1 MKIGEFA
8 QRVGVGID
16 TVRYYERQGLLPL
29 PTRQMSGYRRFESKD
44 VARLQ
49 FVRRAKNLGFTLA
62 EIREL
67 LALLG
72 SRGSDMAGVNAA
84 TTQKLAD
91 VEAKI
96 AELSHIRDLLQVLLD
111 SCPGRG
117 AVESCPIVNALE
129 GEQHMSGSHPLDKP
143 ADGIQA
149 PPRSCCSAARTCE
162 TEAAANQAVD
172 AVDPVCGMQVNIET
186 ASHQAV
192 RAGVDYY
199 FCSAQCRQE
208 FLAAGASAAR

>member
-29 PTRQMSGYRRFESKD
+29 PMRQMSGYRRFENKD

-72 SRGSDMAGVNAA
+72 SRGSDMAGVKAA

-117 AVESCPIVNALE
+117 AVECCPIVNALE
-129 GEQHMSGSHPLDKP
+129 GEQHMSGSHPLDPPSDGAP
-143 ADGIQA
+143 APQ
-149 PPRSCCSAARTCE
+149 RSCCSAARTCE
-162 TEAAANQAVD
+162 TEAASN

-186 ASHQAV
+186 TPHHAV
-192 RAGVDYY
+192 QAGVGYY

-208 FLAAGASAAR
+208 FLGSRAQAAR

>member
-29 PTRQMSGYRRFESKD
+29 PTRQMSGYRRFETKD

-72 SRGSDMAGVNAA
+72 SRGSDMAGVKAA

-117 AVESCPIVNALE
+117 AVECCPIVNALE
-129 GEQHMSGSHPLDKP
+129 GEKHMSASHPLDKP
-143 ADGIQA
+143 ADGAA
-149 PPRSCCSAARTCE
+149 PAQRSCCSAARTCE
-162 TEAAANQAVD
+162 TQAAAG

-186 ASHQAV
+186 TPHHAV
-192 RAGVDYY
+192 QAGVGYY

-208 FLAAGASAAR
+208 FLDTGAASAAR

>member
-16 TVRYYERQGLLPL
+16 TVRYYERQGLLPM
-29 PTRQMSGYRRFESKD
+29 PMRQMSGYRRFETKD

-72 SRGSDMAGVNAA
+72 SRGSDMAGVKAA

-96 AELSHIRDLLQVLLD
+96 AELSHIRDLLQMLLE

-117 AVESCPIVNALE
+117 AVECCPIVNALE
-129 GEQHMSGSHPLDKP
+129 GEKHMSGPHPLDKP
-143 ADGIQA
+143 SDGAQA
-149 PPRSCCSAARTCE
+149 PQHSCCSAARTCE
-162 TEAAANQAVD
+162 TQITAG

-186 ASHQAV
+186 TPHHAV
-192 RAGVDYY
+192 QAGVGYY

-208 FLAAGASAAR
+208 FLESGAPAAR

>member
-16 TVRYYERQGLLPL
+16 TVRYYERQGLLPM
-29 PTRQMSGYRRFESKD
+29 PTRQLSGYRRFETKD

-49 FVRRAKNLGFTLA
+49 FVRRAKSLGFTLA

-72 SRGSDMAGVNAA
+72 SRGSDMAGVKAA

-91 VEAKI
+91 VEAKL
-96 AELSHIRDLLQVLLD
+96 AELAHIRDLLQVLLD

-117 AVESCPIVNALE
+117 AVECCPIVNALE
-129 GEQHMSGSHPLDKP
+129 GDKHMSGPHPLEN
-143 ADGIQA
+143 ASDGTQT
-149 PPRSCCSAARTCE
+149 PQHSCCSAARTCE
-162 TEAAANQAVD
+162 TPAVAG
-172 AVDPVCGMQVNIET
+172 AVDPVCGMQVDIET
-186 ASHQAV
+186 TPHHAVQADV
-192 RAGVDYY
+192 AYY
-199 FCSAQCRQE
+199 FCSAQCRQQ
-208 FLAAGASAAR
+208 FLQSGAPAAR